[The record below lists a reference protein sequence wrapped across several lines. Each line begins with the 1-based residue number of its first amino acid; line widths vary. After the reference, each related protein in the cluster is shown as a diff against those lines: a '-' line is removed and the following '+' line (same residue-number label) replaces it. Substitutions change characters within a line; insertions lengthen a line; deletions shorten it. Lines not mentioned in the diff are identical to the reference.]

1 MKEKISEIEKEALAL
16 ITEAGDAKSLNE
28 LRIKYLGRNGI
39 VADILSSLS
48 KAAPEERPEAGKLA
62 NALKNRITEELRA
75 KEEVLKKS
83 GVSQLLSKSAKRSG
97 ASPSGDKID
106 ITLPG
111 IRNELGSRHP
121 LTKTIDE
128 ISEIF
133 LRQGFSLVEGPEIET
148 EYYNFEALNIP
159 LEHPSR
165 DAFDTFYLMGTFTV
179 GDSPLQGQS
188 PSSQPT
194 GKLLLRS
201 QTSTMQIRVMEK
213 HKPPLKIIAAGKVYR
228 PDAVDASHSFMFH
241 QLEGF
246 LVDENV
252 SFAELKGALYL
263 FVKEFFGEGVKMR
276 FRPHYFPFTEPSAEV
291 DISCIIC
298 GGKGCSVCG
307 RKGWLEILGCGMV
320 NPNVFKAVGYDT
332 KKYNGYAFGLGIE
345 RIAMLKY
352 GINDIRLFFEN
363 DLRFLRQF

>member
-1 MKEKISEIEKEALAL
+1 MKDKIAEIEKDALQA
-16 ITEAGDAKSLNE
+16 IAGAADAKSVNE
-28 LRIKYLGRNGI
+28 LRIKYLGRSG
-39 VADILSSLS
+39 VVSEILSSLS
-48 KAAPEERPEAGKLA
+48 EVSPEDRPEVGRLA
-62 NALKNRITEELRA
+62 NALKNKITEELRS
-75 KEEVLKKS
+75 KEEALKKAAP
-83 GVSQLLSKSAKRSG
+83 LKAK
-97 ASPSGDKID
+97 DKID

-165 DAFDTFYLMGTFTV
+165 DAFDTFYLMKG
-179 GDSPLQGQS
+179 
-188 PSSQPT
+188 SS
-194 GKLLLRS
+194 LLRS
-201 QTSTMQIRVMEK
+201 QTSTMQIRVME
-213 HKPPLKIIAAGKVYR
+213 HRKPPLKIIAAGKVYR

-363 DLRFLRQF
+363 DLRFLKQF

>member
-1 MKEKISEIEKEALAL
+1 MKDKISEIEKEALAA
-16 ITEAGDAKSLNE
+16 ISGAADAKSVNE
-28 LRIKYLGRNGI
+28 LRIKYLGRNGV

-48 KAAPEERPEAGKLA
+48 KAAPEERPEAGRLA
-62 NALKNRITEELRA
+62 NSLKNRLTEELRL
-75 KEEVLKKS
+75 KEEALKKAAP
-83 GVSQLLSKSAKRSG
+83 LEAKG
-97 ASPSGDKID
+97 KID

-111 IRNELGSRHP
+111 IKNELGSRHP

-133 LRQGFSLVEGPEIET
+133 LRQGYNLVEGPEIET

-165 DAFDTFYLMGTFTV
+165 DAFDTFYIKG
-179 GDSPLQGQS
+179 GH
-188 PSSQPT
+188 
-194 GKLLLRS
+194 LLRS

-213 HKPPLKIIAAGKVYR
+213 RKPPLRIIAAGKVYR

-246 LVDENV
+246 LVDEKV

-263 FVKEFFGEGVKMR
+263 FVKEFFGEDVKMR

-298 GGKGCSVCG
+298 EGKGCSVCG

-320 NPNVFKAVGYDT
+320 NPNVFKAVRYDT